1 MAKAKE
7 AKNATNKVSSKAK
20 EPETILGSHLDNVLF
35 AKIGVKSKLA
45 SDIREVLSK
54 LHIEGISVDFLS
66 KTLGY
71 SKIFLMLNLN
81 LKRPK
86 DMSKEEFY
94 GEDIEDTNVGNS
106 VFYIFAEDFE
116 EGGMHY
122 VAYLLEDDKTRDY
135 YVLTV
140 SYQGEQRELSGLTLV
155 ASLEDALLLLSLI
168 KEGKPIGKS
177 FDNLSKTFKTI
188 EGFVSDK
195 IKFGIAEELN

>member
-7 AKNATNKVSSKAK
+7 PKKASKVK
-20 EPETILGSHLDNVLF
+20 EPETILGSHLDNILF
-35 AKIGVKSKLA
+35 AKVGVKSKLA
-45 SDIREVLSK
+45 SELREVLSK
-54 LHIEGISVDFLS
+54 LHTEGISVDFLS

-94 GEDIEDTNVGNS
+94 GEDIDNTNVGSN
-106 VFYIFAEDFE
+106 VFYIFAEDFDDE
-116 EGGMHY
+116 DGLHY
-122 VAYLLEDDKTRDY
+122 VAYLLEDEKTRDY

-140 SYQGEQRELSGLTLV
+140 SYQGEQREISNMSLV
-155 ASLEDALLLLSLI
+155 ASLEDALLLLSVT
-168 KEGKPIGKS
+168 KEGRSIGKS
-177 FDNLSKTFKTI
+177 FDSLCKTFKTI

-195 IKFGIAEELN
+195 IKAGVAEKFD

>member
-7 AKNATNKVSSKAK
+7 PKKASKVK
-20 EPETILGSHLDNVLF
+20 EPETILGSHLDNILF
-35 AKIGVKSKLA
+35 AKVGVKSKLA
-45 SDIREVLSK
+45 SELREVLSK
-54 LHIEGISVDFLS
+54 LHTEGISVDFLS

-94 GEDIEDTNVGNS
+94 GEEIENTNVGSS

-116 EGGMHY
+116 EDGLHY
-122 VAYLLEDDKTRDY
+122 VAYLLEDEKTLDY

-140 SYQGEQRELSGLTLV
+140 SYFGEQREISNMTLL

-168 KEGKPIGKS
+168 KEGRPIGKG
-177 FDNLSKTFKTI
+177 FDNLCKTFKTI
-188 EGFVSDK
+188 EDFVSDK
-195 IKFGIAEELN
+195 IKAGVAEEFD